1 MPWLF
6 KIGQESTH
14 LMTDLIRQ
22 ARQCIDGISQQR
34 ERPILLGVRVPGTV
48 ETCLRIGL
56 DIETWLKEDLIDRL
70 LTGGGYVAFSTLA
83 EELVNLGHR
92 YEVPVYPCINC
103 PGAYSLGNEFGIEAL
118 RGAAS
123 NMWWSGADGLYLWNY
138 HYLPTP
144 HITYGQPFPS
154 EYRHLLDIAEPKKLQ
169 YLDKVFA
176 VNTQIWEQ
184 YARASAWCPLPV
196 VLNGEQHQ
204 IQIRIGEDV
213 PSTAGSERLQDITLK
228 LKLTGLNANDLYH
241 IIFNGMNINARGI
254 QLKNCEWVN
263 QKLNPN
269 IIKHGNNELKIA
281 VIQHDTRSSP
291 VLEEVMLHVRYN

>member
-1 MPWLF
+1 
-6 KIGQESTH
+6 
-14 LMTDLIRQ
+14 
-22 ARQCIDGISQQR
+22 
-34 ERPILLGVRVPGTV
+34 
-48 ETCLRIGL
+48 
-56 DIETWLKEDLIDRL
+56 
-70 LTGGGYVAFSTLA
+70 
-83 EELVNLGHR
+83 
-92 YEVPVYPCINC
+92 
-103 PGAYSLGNEFGIEAL
+103 
-118 RGAAS
+118 
-123 NMWWSGADGLYLWNY
+123 
-138 HYLPTP
+138 
-144 HITYGQPFPS
+144 
-154 EYRHLLDIAEPKKLQ
+154 LDIAEPKKLQ

-184 YARASAWCPLPV
+184 YARASARCPLPV

-204 IQIRIGEDV
+204 IQIRIGDDV
-213 PSTAGSERLQDITLK
+213 PSAAGSERLQDITLK